1 MCRCRCDVSR
11 GLPPSLLRNRSPN
24 VGPAGP
30 QSEGYSVHGMCKLN
44 ILKCDTTHITR
55 MLCMYSTLL
64 CSPRVELD
72 MQQLFSAGYRCDS
85 VAAADNR
92 DPFNNA
98 DNLDPFNNA
107 ENRGFFQ

>member
-1 MCRCRCDVSR
+1 MCRCRCDVSEAF
-11 GLPPSLLRNRSPN
+11 LPPSLLRNRSPN
-24 VGPAGP
+24 VGPAAP

-72 MQQLFSAGYRCDS
+72 MQQLFPAGYRCDS
-85 VAAADNR
+85 AALLIIG

-98 DNLDPFNNA
+98 DN
-107 ENRGFFQ
+107 QV